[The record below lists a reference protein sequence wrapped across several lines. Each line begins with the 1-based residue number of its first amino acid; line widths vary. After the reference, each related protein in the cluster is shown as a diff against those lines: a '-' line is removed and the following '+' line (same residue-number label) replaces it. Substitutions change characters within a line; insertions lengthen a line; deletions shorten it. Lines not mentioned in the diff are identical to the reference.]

1 MKQAVISEFSTKEL
15 YERLEAENLQLTKL
29 KLHHAVS
36 SIENPNKIKN
46 YRRTIA
52 RMLTE
57 LHKRKTAEAAK
68 DQSTTAD
75 NKQ

>member
-36 SIENPNKIKN
+36 SIENPNKIKE
-46 YRRTIA
+46 YRKTIA
-52 RMLTE
+52 RLKTE
-57 LHKRKTAEAAK
+57 IRNRELAEQK
-68 DQSTTAD
+68 SQ
-75 NKQ
+75 K